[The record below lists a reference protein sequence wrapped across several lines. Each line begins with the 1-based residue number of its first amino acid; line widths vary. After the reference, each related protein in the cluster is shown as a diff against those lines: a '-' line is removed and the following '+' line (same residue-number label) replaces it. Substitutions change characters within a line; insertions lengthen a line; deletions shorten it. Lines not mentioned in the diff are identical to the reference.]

1 MVFSKLIVFLVLL
14 NFLNSQ
20 MVTCYLCLYDMIS
33 VIIPDSSVFALNFPR
48 SLQALMLLSCFFF
61 TPDGESQLRKCIH
74 LPSTQ
79 AQGSFP
85 FIVDLIVNYILA

>member
-48 SLQALMLLSCFFF
+48 SLQALMLLSCFFL
-61 TPDGESQLRKCIH
+61 PLMEKVSLESA
-74 LPSTQ
+74 STCLQ
-79 AQGSFP
+79 PRLKAAFLS
-85 FIVDLIVNYILA
+85 